1 MKKFILC
8 LCLISSLFALNAQS
22 IRSDM
27 DYQGTDMDYV
37 DAFYKFYGKEIPY
50 NAAHEKYL
58 SAYFNWLFKTQFIYN
73 INRIVGTSDFSNGPE
88 IEIEKNGNIYTYPVA
103 FTNAKYRGQ
112 PGSIAKDPEVRR
124 QMYDSYD
131 NSDIITFYNTN
142 LNVSNSSATFVNIH
156 GANYNAVHAGMNKI
170 KIGSNVEDI
179 STCFSGINTDGTLE
193 VLTPRQYLRND
204 NLGSDKVI
212 LTIDATYSGKPSI
225 IYTKPLWMVIG
236 GQLLEIDNGI
246 HYEVPLHNASFLT
259 IVNTSTMKSEVI
271 ALEGIYNMYM
281 KHNRDTHK
289 IFIYNGGQ
297 YGQNSGARTK
307 SGTMSMNQSP
317 IYVAEINENG
327 EFTVLASII
336 PQEGDVITNIQQSN
350 CGKYIVMC
358 GTNRNRGYV
367 GYDNAMFIVYD
378 STTFEELGRY
388 RGKRKDRYFKELTCI
403 DEDNMYVKYDDWDS
417 SFYGPYERSSKNF
430 EIINISSVIEDA
442 Q

>member
-27 DYQGTDMDYV
+27 DYKGTDMDYV

-58 SAYFNWLFKTQFIYN
+58 SGYFEWLFQTQFIYN
-73 INRIVGTSDFSNGPE
+73 INRIMDIPGFSDGPGV
-88 IEIEKNGNIYTYPVA
+88 EIEKNGNIYTYPVA
-103 FTNAKYRGQ
+103 FTNAGY
-112 PGSIAKDPEVRR
+112 IDNYRR
-124 QMYDSYD
+124 QMYHSYD
-131 NSDIITFYNTN
+131 NPDIITFYSTKDDC
-142 LNVSNSSATFVNIH
+142 TGFVNIH
-156 GANYNAVHAGMNKI
+156 GANYDAVHAEMNKI
-170 KIGSNVEDI
+170 KIGRNIGDI

-193 VLTPRQYLRND
+193 VLTPGQYYRND
-204 NLGSDKVI
+204 YLGSDKVI

-225 IYTKPLWMVIG
+225 VYTKPTWTVIG
-236 GQLLEIDNGI
+236 GQLFEADNGI
-246 HYEVPLHNASFLT
+246 QYEVPLHNASFLT
-259 IVNTSTMKSEVI
+259 IVNTSTMRSEVI

-281 KHNRDTHK
+281 KHNRDTHQ
-289 IFIYNGGQ
+289 IFIYNGGH
-297 YGQNSGARTK
+297 YGQNSGART
-307 SGTMSMNQSP
+307 SSITMSMNQSP
-317 IYVAEINENG
+317 IYVAEINESG
-327 EFTVLASII
+327 EFTILASII
-336 PQEGDVITNIQQSN
+336 PQEGDIITNIQQSN

-388 RGKRKDRYFKELTCI
+388 RGKRKDRYFTELTCI
-403 DEDNMYVKYDDWDS
+403 DDDNMYVKYDDWDS

-430 EIINISSVIEDA
+430 EIINVSSVIENA

>member
-27 DYQGTDMDYV
+27 DYKGTDMDYV

-58 SAYFNWLFKTQFIYN
+58 SGYFNWLFKTQFIYN
-73 INRIVGTSDFSNGPE
+73 INRIEGIPGFSGGSK

-103 FTNAKYRGQ
+103 FTNA
-112 PGSIAKDPEVRR
+112 D
-124 QMYDSYD
+124 DSYD
-131 NSDIITFYNTN
+131 DTDAITFYNTK
-142 LNVSNSSATFVNIH
+142 LSVSEKGATFVNIH
-156 GANYNAVHAGMNKI
+156 GANYDAVHAGMNKI

-193 VLTPRQYLRND
+193 VLTPGQYLRND

-212 LTIDATYSGKPSI
+212 LTIDATYSGEPSI
-225 IYTKPLWMVIG
+225 IYTKPTWTVIG
-236 GQLLEIDNGI
+236 GQLFEADNGI
-246 HYEVPLHNASFLT
+246 HYEVPLHKASFLT
-259 IVNTSTMKSEVI
+259 IVNTSTMRSEVI
-271 ALEGIYNMYM
+271 SLEGIYNMYM

-388 RGKRKDRYFKELTCI
+388 RGKRKDRYFQELTCI